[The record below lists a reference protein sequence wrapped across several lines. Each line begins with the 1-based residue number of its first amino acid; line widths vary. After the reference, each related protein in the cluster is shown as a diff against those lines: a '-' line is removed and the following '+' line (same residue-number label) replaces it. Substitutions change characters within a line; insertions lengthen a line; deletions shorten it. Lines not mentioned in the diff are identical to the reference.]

1 MAGILDFLDD
11 ETKNR
16 RTKKFEE
23 RFSNSDEGDKRKL
36 EKEMLKPEKLKHY
49 TGPKPRAQT
58 LADRSVKIIFP
69 NDELM
74 EIFKKHFRV
83 TNSKFVEKSVPNIKL
98 LISFLRKLE
107 SKEITYDKKTGQI
120 DFCHCE
126 GSPPL
131 GTGK

>member
-23 RFSNSDEGDKRKL
+23 RFSNSDEGAKRKL

-58 LADRSVKIIFP
+58 LADRSVKIVFP
-69 NDELM
+69 DDESIELL
-74 EIFKKHFRV
+74 KKHFRV
-83 TNSKFVEKSVPNIKL
+83 SKHVENSIAHPEL
-98 LISFLRKLE
+98 LISFLEKLE
-107 SKEITYDKKTGQI
+107 SGEITYDKKTGQI
-120 DFCHCE
+120 NFCHCE
-126 GSPPL
+126 GSAPL
-131 GTGK
+131 GAGK